1 MMKKT
6 ILENEA
12 DKWAVRVCGRWH
24 LIKVVPL
31 LTKE

>member
-12 DKWAVRVCGRWH
+12 DSWDPGSAGEWETA
-24 LIKVVPL
+24 PL